1 MKFSSMKD
9 TLIVKDNFFE
19 EKVYN
24 QILYDISRLKFE
36 SRYNTA
42 KKEDKNIYQKI
53 YFNVPLN
60 KNHFAVE
67 EVFKL
72 LSEYGLNLVS
82 AEHNY
87 FLSTKH
93 KEASPHTDHSDI
105 NCLVYLKGINI
116 LNSGTGFYHKENDKL
131 VLNRHIGFK
140 ENRALIFDSKIYHT
154 SLQFNDITATRY
166 VMANF
171 FKYKNT
177 YDKYI

>member
-1 MKFSSMKD
+1 MKATNIKD
-9 TLIVKDNFFE
+9 FLIVKDNFFE

-36 SRYNTA
+36 SRYNTS
-42 KKEDKNIYQKI
+42 KEEDKNIYQKI

-67 EVFKL
+67 EVFKI
-72 LSEYGLNLVS
+72 LSEYGLDLVS

-116 LNSGTGFYHKENDKL
+116 LNSGTGFYQKENNEL

-140 ENRALIFDSKIYHT
+140 ENRALIFDSKIHHT
-154 SLQFNDITATRY
+154 SLQFNEVTATRY

-171 FKYKNT
+171 FNYK
-177 YDKYI
+177 

>member
-1 MKFSSMKD
+1 MKATNIKD
-9 TLIVKDNFFE
+9 FLIVKDNFFE

-24 QILYDISRLKFE
+24 QILYDISRLNFQ
-36 SRYNTA
+36 SRYNTSRE
-42 KKEDKNIYQKI
+42 EDKNIYQKI

-60 KNHFAVE
+60 KNHFAVQ
-67 EVFKL
+67 EVFKI

-82 AEHNY
+82 TEHNY

-93 KEASPHTDHSDI
+93 KEASPHTDHSDV

-116 LNSGTGFYHKENDKL
+116 LNSGTGFYHKENNEL

-140 ENRALIFDSKIYHT
+140 ENRALIFDSKIHHT
-154 SLQFNDITATRY
+154 SLQFNEVTATRY

-171 FKYKNT
+171 FNYK
-177 YDKYI
+177 

>member
-1 MKFSSMKD
+1 MKATNIKD
-9 TLIVKDNFFE
+9 FLIVKDNFFE

-24 QILYDISRLKFE
+24 QILYDISRLNFQ
-36 SRYNTA
+36 SRYNTSRE
-42 KKEDKNIYQKI
+42 EDKNIYQKI

-60 KNHFAVE
+60 KNHFAVQ
-67 EVFKL
+67 EVFKI

-116 LNSGTGFYHKENDKL
+116 LNSGTGFYQKENNEL

-140 ENRALIFDSKIYHT
+140 ENRALIFDSKIHHT
-154 SLQFNDITATRY
+154 SLQFNEVTATRY

-171 FKYKNT
+171 FNYK
-177 YDKYI
+177 

>member
-1 MKFSSMKD
+1 MKFSSVKD
-9 TLIVKDNFFE
+9 TLLVKDNFFE

-82 AEHNY
+82 AE
-87 FLSTKH
+87 
-93 KEASPHTDHSDI
+93 
-105 NCLVYLKGINI
+105 
-116 LNSGTGFYHKENDKL
+116 
-131 VLNRHIGFK
+131 
-140 ENRALIFDSKIYHT
+140 LIIF
-154 SLQFNDITATRY
+154 
-166 VMANF
+166 
-171 FKYKNT
+171 
-177 YDKYI
+177 